1 MNKNWRGI
9 MKVLEVRHIRNNKV
23 IWEDCDLYNM
33 LHAEGQEILL
43 NAVFAGGS
51 IPSSYY
57 LGLDNRSS
65 LAVTDNLAD
74 LLTEPSTNGYTRF
87 TASASSDFTISSD
100 ISGNFKSQ
108 SVLLTFIAAGG
119 SWGPVKNLFMS
130 SSLDNAGKLISSVAL
145 SEALTLVDGDI
156 INLRINLS
164 LTDC

>member
-9 MKVLEVRHIRNNKV
+9 MKVLEAQHVRNNKV

-33 LHAEGQEILL
+33 LHAEGQEMIL

-57 LGLDNRSS
+57 LGLDNRTS
-65 LAVTDNLAD
+65 LAVTDNLAN
-74 LLTEPSTNGYTRF
+74 LLAEPSTKGYVRF
-87 TASASSDFTISSD
+87 TASASSDFTVAAET
-100 ISGNFKSQ
+100 SGNFKSQ
-108 SVLLTFIAAGG
+108 SVLLTFTAAGG

-130 SSLDNAGKLISSVAL
+130 SSLDNTGKLISSVAL
-145 SEALTLVDGDI
+145 SDPLTLVDGDI

>member
-9 MKVLEVRHIRNNKV
+9 IKVLEAQHIRNNNV
-23 IWEDCDLYNM
+23 IWEDYDLYNM
-33 LHAEGQEILL
+33 LHAEGQEIIL
-43 NAVFAGGS
+43 NAVFAGGL

-57 LGLDNRSS
+57 LGLDSRSS
-65 LAVTDNLAD
+65 LAVADNLAS
-74 LLTEPSTNGYTRF
+74 LLDEPSTNGYTRF
-87 TASASSDFTISSD
+87 TANTSSDFTISAD
-100 ISGNFKSQ
+100 TSGNFKSQ

-130 SSLDNAGKLISSVAL
+130 SSSDNAGKLISSVAL
-145 SEALTLVDGDI
+145 SETLTLVDGDI

>member
-9 MKVLEVRHIRNNKV
+9 MKVLEVQHIRNNKV

-33 LHAEGQEILL
+33 LHGEGQEMLL
-43 NAVFAGGS
+43 NAVFAEGS

-65 LAVTDNLAD
+65 LAVTDNLASLVD
-74 LLTEPSTNGYTRF
+74 EPSTNGYTRF
-87 TASASSDFTISSD
+87 TASRSSDFTISSD
-100 ISGNFKSQ
+100 ASGNFKSQ
-108 SVLLTFIAAGG
+108 SVLLTFLAAGG

-145 SEALTLVDGDI
+145 SEVLTLVDGDI

>member
-9 MKVLEVRHIRNNKV
+9 MKVLEVQHLRNNKV

-33 LHAEGQEILL
+33 LHGEGQEILL
-43 NAVFAGGS
+43 NAVFAGGA

-57 LGLDNRSS
+57 MGLENRSS
-65 LAVTDNLAD
+65 LAVTDNLAS
-74 LLTEPSTNGYTRF
+74 LLTEPSTNGYARF
-87 TASASSDFTISSD
+87 TTSASSDFTISSD

-108 SVLLTFIAAGG
+108 SILLTFIAAGG
-119 SWGPVKNLFMS
+119 GWGPVKNLFMS

-145 SEALTLVDGDI
+145 SDALTLVDGDI